1 MSELEYH
8 SVAFGAHK
16 NTVNLLH
23 YFLIAAI
30 KYLTKGTW
38 EGRKEEREGGREGNS
53 RNIKLLSEN

>member
-23 YFLIAAI
+23 YFLIPD
-30 KYLTKGTW
+30 KRNMGGKK
-38 EGRKEEREGGREGNS
+38 GRKEKREGEIAGR
-53 RNIKLLSEN
+53 